1 MGGGRV
7 CPGRAP
13 EPEVDP
19 PGVERV
25 ERAELLGDNQRRVVG
40 EHDPASAHPDRRR
53 AGSDVSDRNRGRSAG
68 DAGHVVVLGEP
79 KAAVAPTL
87 GVAREVDGVGES
99 ARGVAPFDD
108 GREIED
114 GERDH
119 GGER

>member
-1 MGGGRV
+1 
-7 CPGRAP
+7 
-13 EPEVDP
+13 
-19 PGVERV
+19 
-25 ERAELLGDNQRRVVG
+25 VVG